1 MHYLLAVNMSV
12 KVACFLYTLSC
23 SGQVQLD
30 LSWRTGQGAVY
41 TPVAGSYAAQTGT
54 ARLQQV
60 YCDIT
65 A

>member
-1 MHYLLAVNMSV
+1 MQ
-12 KVACFLYTLSC
+12 YTLGASR
-23 SGQVQLD
+23 QVQLD
-30 LSWRTGQGAVY
+30 LSWRTGQGDVY

-60 YCDIT
+60 YYDLT

>member
-1 MHYLLAVNMSV
+1 MQ
-12 KVACFLYTLSC
+12 YTLGASR
-23 SGQVQLD
+23 QVQLD

-60 YCDIT
+60 YCDLT